1 MQETLFFRFARHG
14 ALLLLAGLFTGF
26 GFGKFHN
33 HHTGEAAHLTGLI
46 GGFGLIAVGWVW
58 PRLKLG
64 RLWSELGAWTFI
76 LSMELNWLG
85 LFLAAVLGSAPG
97 TPAGSVG
104 ANAALWDVIGGRLL
118 QAGVVLSVLGTLTLL
133 VGLRPTRQSGGAAE

>member
-1 MQETLFFRFARHG
+1 
-14 ALLLLAGLFTGF
+14 
-26 GFGKFHN
+26 
-33 HHTGEAAHLTGLI
+33 
-46 GGFGLIAVGWVW
+46 
-58 PRLKLG
+58 
-64 RLWSELGAWTFI
+64 
-76 LSMELNWLG
+76 MELNWLG

-97 TPAGSVG
+97 TPAGSLG